1 MHFANTI
8 LTINIHTNMERIKYV
23 KGQEHRTD
31 DIIKFLISQGATDNG
46 DWINEYHY
54 EFENP
59 LKIFYVNNNGIVRK
73 NVACVTLTE
82 LMEEYVLD
90 RWRAEIGESY
100 HYIDHCGDIQI
111 SIDTRR
117 NCDNLLYAKGNYFQY
132 RDDAIQFRAEA
143 VGNKFK
149 VMSNKQ

>member
-1 MHFANTI
+1 
-8 LTINIHTNMERIKYV
+8 MERIKYV

-31 DIIKFLISQGATDNG
+31 DIIKFLISQGASNNG
-46 DWINEYHY
+46 EWINENKYD
-54 EFENP
+54 FENP

-82 LMEEYVLD
+82 LMEECALD

-100 HYIDHCGDIQI
+100 HYIDHCGEIQL

-117 NCDNLLYAKGNYFQY
+117 NCDKLLYDKGNYFQY
-132 RDDAIQFRAEA
+132 RDEAIRFRAEA
-143 VGNKFK
+143 VRNKFK
-149 VMSNKQ
+149 AILNKQ